1 MGRLKTFRTY
11 IVLIIVFYLFTMIIT
26 FIGLNAT
33 YKNINLTEDLPEGL
47 SINLAQATSVNGR
60 IYGEVLSSEQNN
72 LEGKYIK
79 VDIFTKKGNDMGTKY
94 IKIENT
100 NINEPKKF
108 AVFFT
113 ADNIKYYTIEV
124 LDDTEEVRKQS
135 DLVKELF
142 GDVFTEEEL
151 KAVAI
156 LTLIIGLV
164 YYV

>member
-1 MGRLKTFRTY
+1 MERLKTFRTY

-33 YKNINLTEDLPEGL
+33 YKNINLRKDLPEGL
-47 SINLAQATSVNGR
+47 SINMAQATSVNGR

-79 VDIFTKKGNDMGTKY
+79 VNIFTKKGNHIGTKY

-113 ADNIKYYTIEV
+113 ADNIKSYTVE
-124 LDDTEEVRKQS
+124 LLEDTEEVRNQC
-135 DLVKELF
+135 DLSKELF
-142 GDVFTEEEL
+142 GDIFTDEEL
-151 KAVAI
+151 KAI
-156 LTLIIGLV
+156 TIITLILGLV
-164 YYV
+164 YIV